1 MIEDRSKMSA
11 MMRQYLATKDD
22 YPDAILMYRVGD
34 FYEMFFDDAV
44 TASRELEL
52 VLTGK
57 DCGLPERAPM
67 CGVPFHAVDNYISRL
82 VAKGYKVAIC
92 EQVEDPK
99 EAKGLVK
106 RDVIRVVTPGTTT
119 DSSLLDSRPTNY
131 MCAVKKSGN
140 DSALAIADVSTGEV
154 LVTKITSDDENDLIS
169 EINIRIEKGQRTLV
183 TTLTKKMA
191 EDLTEY
197 LGAAGIKCRY
207 MHHDIGAI
215 ERMEIIRSLRLG
227 DFDVLVG
234 INLLRE
240 GLDLPE
246 VSLVAILDADKE
258 GFLRSET
265 SLIQTIGRAARNA
278 EGTVIM
284 YADTVTRSMRLA
296 IDETE
301 RRRAKQ
307 AAYNAE
313 HGIVPKT
320 IVKSVRELIEI
331 SSESEKTLRRAD
343 GVKLTKSE
351 RKELI
356 EKLEKEM
363 KAAAKMLEF
372 ELAAQLRDEIVR
384 LRGEV
389 K

>member
-154 LVTKITSDDENDLIS
+154 F
-169 EINIRIEKGQRTLV
+169 
-183 TTLTKKMA
+183 
-191 EDLTEY
+191 
-197 LGAAGIKCRY
+197 
-207 MHHDIGAI
+207 
-215 ERMEIIRSLRLG
+215 G
-227 DFDVLVG
+227 DQ
-234 INLLRE
+234 NN
-240 GLDLPE
+240 
-246 VSLVAILDADKE
+246 
-258 GFLRSET
+258 
-265 SLIQTIGRAARNA
+265 IGRRERLNKRDHEVRAGR
-278 EGTVIM
+278 
-284 YADTVTRSMRLA
+284 DTFK
-296 IDETE
+296 
-301 RRRAKQ
+301 RRGGR
-307 AAYNAE
+307 
-313 HGIVPKT
+313 I
-320 IVKSVRELIEI
+320 
-331 SSESEKTLRRAD
+331 
-343 GVKLTKSE
+343 
-351 RKELI
+351 
-356 EKLEKEM
+356 
-363 KAAAKMLEF
+363 
-372 ELAAQLRDEIVR
+372 
-384 LRGEV
+384 
-389 K
+389 